1 MLKQMFA
8 AAPCRATPD
17 FSPTANPF
25 ILTIDFSKTAIGAVL
40 SQEQNN
46 VERFLGVKGR
56 KCRSYESNYHS
67 SKGELLVLLYGLTK
81 FEPLLRLNQ
90 FIVITDSTTV
100 LHWSTMKDSGG
111 TIRRWLDFIQQFDFT
126 VMHRAGKT
134 NINADLISRATH
146 MDEPPPSDKDSIT
159 QGNQD
164 MFPLP
169 WKNLQIGK
177 KPSLIEMNQETMSK
191 VNNCSGS
198 KYLPPSCQGK
208 ICTIVQPPWHLSG
221 ARADESSGP
230 SLIGNFQGKIVIDQ
244 VDLEKAQTED
254 SAIQMVRSWFNLKT
268 GKIDENKIDTSTFN
282 EVHEDVLQLYKVRK
296 QLRLTDEKTTSS
308 SRLVYLLEN
317 EFEANPLVRIVVPPS
332 HRYQALLAVHV
343 REHWGVQRT
352 TQQVRQHF
360 FWPGWRADTARIC
373 KRMPRL
379 FT

>member
-1 MLKQMFA
+1 MINNFNTLKQMFA

-17 FSPTANPF
+17 LSPAANPF

-56 KCRSYESNYHS
+56 KCRNYESNYHS
-67 SKGELLVLLYGLTK
+67 SKGELLALTYGLTK
-81 FEPLLRLNQ
+81 FESLLRLNQ
-90 FIVITDSTTV
+90 FIIVTDSTTV

-111 TIRRWLDFIQQFDFT
+111 TIRRWLDFTQQFNFK

-146 MDEPPPSDKDSIT
+146 MDKDSIT

-169 WKNLQIGK
+169 WKNLKIGE
-177 KPSLIEMNQETMSK
+177 KPNLLEMNQENMSK
-191 VNNCSGS
+191 VNNCSDS
-198 KYLPPSCQGK
+198 EYLPPSCKGK

-230 SLIGNFQGKIVIDQ
+230 PLIGNFKGKILIDQ

-254 SAIQMVRSWFNLKT
+254 SAIQMVKS
-268 GKIDENKIDTSTFN
+268 
-282 EVHEDVLQLYKVRK
+282 
-296 QLRLTDEKTTSS
+296 
-308 SRLVYLLEN
+308 
-317 EFEANPLVRIVVPPS
+317 
-332 HRYQALLAVHV
+332 
-343 REHWGVQRT
+343 
-352 TQQVRQHF
+352 
-360 FWPGWRADTARIC
+360 
-373 KRMPRL
+373 
-379 FT
+379 